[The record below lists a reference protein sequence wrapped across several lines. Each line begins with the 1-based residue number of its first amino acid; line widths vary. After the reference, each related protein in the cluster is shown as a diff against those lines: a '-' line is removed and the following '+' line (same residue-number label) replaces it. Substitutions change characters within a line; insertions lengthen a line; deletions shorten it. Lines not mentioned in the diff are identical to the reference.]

1 MTIQTVS
8 MMVFITRC
16 WKSLLPS
23 FLLGWLAAAV
33 LGLSVA
39 LAQAPSSGAEL
50 SLRLERTD
58 DALWLSTQLEF
69 ELSPAVVDALHKGI
83 PIYFV
88 AEADVLRERWY
99 WTNKTVATARRQFR
113 LAYQP
118 LTRQW
123 RLNIISGQIVEAELG
138 LSLNQNF
145 ESWSEALNAVRRI
158 SRWKIAD
165 AANLAAD
172 ARHIVDFRFW
182 LDLTQLPRPLQ
193 IGTLGQSGW
202 SVELSKEQFLDAEL
216 GQ

>member
-1 MTIQTVS
+1 MVS
-8 MMVFITRC
+8 ITRC

-23 FLLGWLAAAV
+23 LLLGWLVSAV
-33 LGLSVA
+33 LGLGLA
-39 LAQAPSSGAEL
+39 LAQAPSSDAEL
-50 SLRLERTD
+50 SLRLERAD

-69 ELSPAVVDALHKGI
+69 ELSQAVVDALQKGI

-88 AEADVLRERWY
+88 AEVDVLRERWY

-123 RLNIISGQIVEAELG
+123 RLNIVSGQIVEAELG

-145 ESWSEALNAVRRI
+145 ESLSEAINTVRRI
-158 SRWKIAD
+158 SRWKIANASD
-165 AANLAAD
+165 LASNAS
-172 ARHIVDFRFW
+172 HIIDFRFR
-182 LDLTQLPRPLQ
+182 LDLAQLPRPLQ

-202 SVELSKEQFLDAEL
+202 SVELSKEQVLDAEL
-216 GQ
+216 VK

>member
-1 MTIQTVS
+1 

-23 FLLGWLAAAV
+23 VLLGWLAAAV
-33 LGLSVA
+33 LGFSLA
-39 LAQAPSSGAEL
+39 AAQAPTSDAAPL
-50 SLRLERTD
+50 LLLERSD

-88 AEADVLRERWY
+88 AEAEVLRERWY
-99 WTNKTVATARRQFR
+99 WTNKRVASARRQFR

-123 RLNIISGQIVEAELG
+123 RLNIVSGQVVEAELG

-145 ESWSEALNAVRRI
+145 ETWNEALNAVRRI

-165 AANLAAD
+165 AAELAPD
-172 ARHIVDFRFW
+172 TRHIVEFRFR
-182 LDLTQLPRPLQ
+182 LDLAQLPRPLQ
-193 IGTLGQSGW
+193 IGTLGQSEW
-202 SVELSKEQFLDAEL
+202 SVELSKEQVLDAEL
-216 GQ
+216 AQ

>member
-1 MTIQTVS
+1 
-8 MMVFITRC
+8 MVFITRC
-16 WKSLLPS
+16 LKSRLPS
-23 FLLGWLAAAV
+23 LLLGWLAAAV

-39 LAQAPSSGAEL
+39 LAQGPTSDSGEPQL
-50 SLRLERTD
+50 LRLERAD

-69 ELSPAVVDALHKGI
+69 ELSQAVVDAMQKGI

-99 WTNKTVATARRQFR
+99 WTNKEVATARRQFR

-123 RLNIISGQIVEAELG
+123 RLNIISGQIVEPELG

-145 ESWSEALNAVRRI
+145 ESWNEALNTVRRI

-165 AANLAAD
+165 AANLAQD
-172 ARHIVDFRFW
+172 ARHIVEFRFR
-182 LDLTQLPRPLQ
+182 LDLSQLPRPLQ
-193 IGTLGQSGW
+193 IGTLGQSDW
-202 SVELSKEQFLDAEL
+202 SVELSREQFLDAEL
-216 GQ
+216 LK